1 MMSTNILNIEA
12 AQAFE
17 KQSVI
22 FDELYGKNTIIEYK
36 RKRTR
41 AHLERYLPKGSEI
54 LELNAGTGEDAIYF
68 AQKRHQVHATDISEG
83 MLKQLNQKVCELNLS
98 EWVSSEQ
105 ISFEELTKITHK
117 KPFDAIFSNFGGLN
131 CTYQLDKVAAS
142 FSDLLKPNG
151 TVTLVIMPPFC
162 LWEFLTILKGNTK
175 LAFRRLFAKTGAKA
189 HIEGVRFLCWYYE
202 PAHIISFLK
211 KDFEVVSLEGLCA
224 LVPPSYLE
232 TFPNKYPRLYP
243 ILQKLEDRLKS
254 TFPFKYIGDYFIIA
268 LKKKVSNQG

>member
-1 MMSTNILNIEA
+1 MSIDIPDMEA
-12 AQAFE
+12 TRAFDR
-17 KQSVI
+17 QSVI

-41 AHLERYLPKGSEI
+41 AHLERYLTEGSKI

-68 AQKRHQVHATDISEG
+68 AQKGHQVHATDISEG
-83 MLKQLNQKVCELNLS
+83 MLKQLNRKIGDLNLDD
-98 EWVSSEQ
+98 WVSSEQ
-105 ISFEELTKITHK
+105 ISFEELAKMAHK

-131 CTYQLDKVAAS
+131 CTYQLDKVSAS
-142 FSDLLKPNG
+142 FSDLVKPGG

-175 LAFRRLFAKTGAKA
+175 LAFRRLFAEKGAKA

-202 PAHIISFLK
+202 PSHIISFLQ
-211 KDFEVVSLEGLCA
+211 KDFELVSLEGLCV

-232 TFPNKYPRLYP
+232 TFPNKYPRLYTV
-243 ILQKLEDRLKS
+243 LQKWEDRLKS
-254 TFPFKYIGDYFIIA
+254 TFPFKYIGDYFIIT
-268 LKKKVSNQG
+268 LKKKGSN